1 MRMAAVEHALTTL
14 ERLQVD
20 YHTANS
26 IDVGGTKQVWLSV
39 PRRTPVTF
47 TERLKQRI
55 GQQLGVHVPI
65 PTTEVIVTDNP
76 LLTRVPRLQFFDR
89 GFNTEALG
97 AEVDTTGDFLREED
111 VRPFLDTFDLIFC
124 FDTLEHVSD
133 PFTFCRNL
141 VRIAQPGGV
150 IYLATVFSWEY
161 HPSPQDYYRFSPEG
175 LRECFARTEGEVL
188 ACGWDTPDIS
198 VYICVRR
205 PVIGSIKE
213 ESIVKEPNY
222 EANGK

>member
-1 MRMAAVEHALTTL
+1 
-14 ERLQVD
+14 
-20 YHTANS
+20 
-26 IDVGGTKQVWLSV
+26 
-39 PRRTPVTF
+39 
-47 TERLKQRI
+47 
-55 GQQLGVHVPI
+55 
-65 PTTEVIVTDNP
+65 
-76 LLTRVPRLQFFDR
+76 
-89 GFNTEALG
+89 
-97 AEVDTTGDFLREED
+97 
-111 VRPFLDTFDLIFC
+111 
-124 FDTLEHVSD
+124 VSD